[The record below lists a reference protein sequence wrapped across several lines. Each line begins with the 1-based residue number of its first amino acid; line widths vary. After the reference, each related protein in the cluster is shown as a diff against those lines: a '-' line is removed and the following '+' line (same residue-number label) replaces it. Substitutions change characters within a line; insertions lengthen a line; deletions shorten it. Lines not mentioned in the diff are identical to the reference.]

1 MAAIGSTVESVV
13 GGSVT
18 RWTCVVPTRSLGW
31 LQLGHWV
38 GPWNVRTCPI
48 PWLKGIRTKSQSCIR
63 VHSWDQGL
71 KACLQGHGW
80 ACHLLGS
87 WSGRTTPGPGLSGA
101 RATCCFRLCNQT
113 EFDWP
118 AFRGIEDLVCGWVSG
133 QVGLLPDCGCEG
145 LKKELK

>member
-1 MAAIGSTVESVV
+1 MWLLLGLQWSLWLEGLLPDA
-13 GGSVT
+13 
-18 RWTCVVPTRSLGW
+18 WTCVVPTRSLGW

-38 GPWNVRTCPI
+38 GPWNVRICPI

-71 KACLQGHGW
+71 KDCLQGHGW

-87 WSGRTTPGPGLSGA
+87 WSGRATPGPGLSGA

-113 EFDWP
+113 EFGWP
-118 AFRGIEDLVCGWVSG
+118 AFRGIETLSADGSLGRWDSSLTVAVRG
-133 QVGLLPDCGCEG
+133 
-145 LKKELK
+145 